1 MFDPLRF
8 ATRLKHSGFKS
19 DQAEGM
25 ARALADEMGKL
36 LERLATKADL
46 VAVRADLE
54 SVKRDLEAQIAALSA
69 GMDALEAKV
78 DALAMQL
85 RFMFAML
92 AVLLAL
98 GLIDTVPGHAGL
110 SPADASPRGRDVD
123 GRPVQEAGTTNSG
136 TRISSRLTPPCTP
149 TCRNGFSS
157 AIRSRMA

>member
-1 MFDPLRF
+1 MFDSLRF
-8 ATRLKHSGFKS
+8 ATRLKHSGFES

-46 VAVRADLE
+46 E

-69 GMDALEAKV
+69 RMDALEAKV

-98 GLIDTVPGHAGL
+98 GLIDTVPGLLG
-110 SPADASPRGRDVD
+110 
-123 GRPVQEAGTTNSG
+123 
-136 TRISSRLTPPCTP
+136 
-149 TCRNGFSS
+149 
-157 AIRSRMA
+157 